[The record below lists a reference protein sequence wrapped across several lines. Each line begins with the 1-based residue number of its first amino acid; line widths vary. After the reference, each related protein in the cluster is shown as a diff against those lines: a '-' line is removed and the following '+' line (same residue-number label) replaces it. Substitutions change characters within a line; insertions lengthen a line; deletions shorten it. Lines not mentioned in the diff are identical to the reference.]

1 MKSKTIY
8 LLFILIFI
16 SCKKE
21 NIDGILIGKT
31 LLENQSLTENK
42 KLDSI
47 IKLTLKGDF
56 NSLRRLNHFSC
67 NEGAGCYDKGYIITQ
82 IIYKIGEKE
91 FMQMVAKLDKKELYE
106 IEDYIKVGLEYGDN
120 NYDGKIDNKKPKTEF
135 PLLMKQLEEINKN

>member
-1 MKSKTIY
+1 MKILFY
-8 LLFILIFI
+8 LLIIFTFT

-21 NIDGILIGKT
+21 NIEGILIGKT
-31 LLENQSLTENK
+31 LVENQTLSENK

-67 NEGAGCYDKGYIITQ
+67 NEGAGCYDKGYILTQ

-91 FMQMVAKLDKKELYE
+91 FNKMVDKLDKKELYGM
-106 IEDYIKVGLEYGDN
+106 EDYIRVGLEYGDN
-120 NYDGKIDNKKPKTEF
+120 NYDGEIDNKNPKNEF
-135 PLLMKQLEEINKN
+135 PLLMEKLQKKN